1 MGYRYVVK
9 SYMWVDGKISAVSA
23 HFDNENQA
31 LDYARAVTPAET
43 IKIYVEDEVIHTIRK
58 DPELPMYAG

>member
-1 MGYRYVVK
+1 
-9 SYMWVDGKISAVSA
+9 MWVDGKISAVSA